1 MPKVQVVTDSTAYFE
16 PGVAERLGIHIVPLR
31 VHFGDETFRE
41 GIDITPERFFRKLA
55 ESSVPPRTSPP
66 PVEEFRAVYR
76 ELNKTTDEIISIHV
90 SSKLSRT
97 CEVATTA
104 ASALLGRCE
113 IAVIDSLTVSLGL
126 GILAKA
132 AAEAANRGESLDSIV
147 RLIRGMIPHIY
158 VVFFVEALDYLER
171 GGRIG
176 QAQALLGTMLN
187 IKPFLTVEDG
197 EIIPME
203 KVQDRDKA
211 IDKLFEFMAEF
222 AHIEQMAI
230 IQSTP
235 EPTQETDLLIERLE
249 MVFPDLKFPILVYG
263 PTLASH
269 IGPDTLGVIVY
280 EGMNEIGQS
289 PK

>member
-31 VHFGDETFRE
+31 VHLGDETFRE
-41 GIDITPERFFRKLA
+41 GIDITPERFFRKQA
-55 ESSVPPRTSPP
+55 ESPVPPRTSPP

-76 ELNKTTDEIISIHV
+76 ELNKTTDEIFSIHV
-90 SSKLSRT
+90 SSRLSRT
-97 CEVATTA
+97 CEVAAAA
-104 ASALLGRCE
+104 ASDLMGRCE
-113 IAVIDSLTVSLGL
+113 IAVVDSLTISLGL

-132 AAEAANRGESLDSIV
+132 AAEAANRRESLDSIV

-158 VVFFVEALDYLER
+158 VVFSVETLDYLER

-176 QAQALLGTMLN
+176 RAQALLGTMLG
-187 IKPFLTVEDG
+187 IKPFLTIEDG

-222 AHIEQMAI
+222 SHIEQMSI
-230 IQSTP
+230 IQSTAK
-235 EPTQETDLLIERLE
+235 PTKETKLLIERLE
-249 MVFPDLKFPILVYG
+249 LVFPDLEFPILVYG

-280 EGMNEIGQS
+280 EGMNEIG
-289 PK
+289 